1 MFAKQ
6 PKLINGEQIKITDKC
21 IGCGIWSKVCPIGN
35 FYIQDKIAKRKSS
48 ICEFCLAC
56 AHKANVMSI
65 SDIDPDARYQNADIS
80 LKEIID
86 SKYQK

>member
-1 MFAKQ
+1 MENKL
-6 PKLINGEQIKITDKC
+6 KLLINVYCLKVYPIK
-21 IGCGIWSKVCPIGN
+21 N
-35 FYIQDKIAKRKSS
+35 FYSQNKIAKRKSS

-65 SDIDPDARYQNADIS
+65 SDIDSNARYQNADIS

-86 SKYQK
+86 SNYQK